1 MRKVLDFENRKI
13 YVQKISYFSHRPN
26 SWLFLLFVH
35 VRTSGTFSLL
45 LIQGAFLQGV
55 VKYGSFTGVI
65 SATTQ
70 GASQLSTGVELSN
83 AMKSFPRMFLERKY
97 EIRTEKLLK
106 MWTVG
111 TTEQNNGNAD
121 FIGHAFT
128 VLWTSFLPH
137 THTLV
142 CCVIVS
148 RRKKVLCLGL
158 FDLMSQRAPCVA
170 VPWLT
175 YMVTPDKL
183 FWCHFL
189 PLISFLLP
197 SDVNTTNFYF
207 SWPSSAL
214 IVFVLILNIVSL
226 IGQVTLSENTSF
238 KDHGIV
244 IWDFVTLDNTSVKT
258 NWDGEI

>member
-1 MRKVLDFENRKI
+1 
-13 YVQKISYFSHRPN
+13 
-26 SWLFLLFVH
+26 
-35 VRTSGTFSLL
+35 
-45 LIQGAFLQGV
+45 
-55 VKYGSFTGVI
+55 
-65 SATTQ
+65 
-70 GASQLSTGVELSN
+70 
-83 AMKSFPRMFLERKY
+83 
-97 EIRTEKLLK
+97 

-121 FIGHAFT
+121 FIGHAFI

-175 YMVTPDKL
+175 YMITPDKL
-183 FWCHFL
+183 FWCHF
-189 PLISFLLP
+189 PSLISFLLP

-238 KDHGIV
+238 KDHGIF

>member
-1 MRKVLDFENRKI
+1 MEMLIFLDMLLP
-13 YVQKISYFSHRPN
+13 SYGY
-26 SWLFLLFVH
+26 LFCL
-35 VRTSGTFSLL
+35 
-45 LIQGAFLQGV
+45 
-55 VKYGSFTGVI
+55 
-65 SATTQ
+65 
-70 GASQLSTGVELSN
+70 
-83 AMKSFPRMFLERKY
+83 
-97 EIRTEKLLK
+97 
-106 MWTVG
+106 
-111 TTEQNNGNAD
+111 
-121 FIGHAFT
+121 
-128 VLWTSFLPH
+128 

-142 CCVIVS
+142 CYVIVS
-148 RRKKVLCLGL
+148 RSKKVLCLGL
-158 FDLMSQRAPCVA
+158 FVLMSQRAPCVA

-175 YMVTPDKL
+175 YMVTPDML

-189 PLISFLLP
+189 SLISFLPP

-226 IGQVTLSENTSF
+226 IGQLTLSENTSF

>member
-1 MRKVLDFENRKI
+1 MTEMLILLDMLLP
-13 YVQKISYFSHRPN
+13 SYGY
-26 SWLFLLFVH
+26 LFCL
-35 VRTSGTFSLL
+35 
-45 LIQGAFLQGV
+45 
-55 VKYGSFTGVI
+55 
-65 SATTQ
+65 
-70 GASQLSTGVELSN
+70 
-83 AMKSFPRMFLERKY
+83 
-97 EIRTEKLLK
+97 
-106 MWTVG
+106 
-111 TTEQNNGNAD
+111 
-121 FIGHAFT
+121 
-128 VLWTSFLPH
+128 
-137 THTLV
+137 THTLN

-148 RRKKVLCLGL
+148 RSKKVLCLGL
-158 FDLMSQRAPCVA
+158 FVLMSQRAPCVA

-226 IGQVTLSENTSF
+226 IGQLTLSENTSF
-238 KDHGIV
+238 KDHGTV

>member
-1 MRKVLDFENRKI
+1 MFKN
-13 YVQKISYFSHRPN
+13 
-26 SWLFLLFVH
+26 FLLFSSSKFLTFPPFRPRQKLWNIFPTFDTRSISSRRCEIWLLH
-35 VRTSGTFSLL
+35 RCHLCYNARRKPAQYRRGT
-45 LIQGAFLQGV
+45 LQC
-55 VKYGSFTGVI
+55 
-65 SATTQ
+65 
-70 GASQLSTGVELSN
+70 
-83 AMKSFPRMFLERKY
+83 Y
-97 EIRTEKLLK
+97 EILL
-106 MWTVG
+106 VG

-121 FIGHAFT
+121 FIGHAFI

-148 RRKKVLCLGL
+148 RRKKVLCIGL